1 MNSFELRCL
10 EPSDL
15 QRGYFD
21 VLSAL
26 TVAPT
31 PTQQAFDERVALMS
45 AHDVNVFVV
54 VDDVSNRVAGTVTV
68 LIEPKM
74 TRDLSFVA
82 HIEDVAVH
90 ADYQGKAIGQRLLR
104 HACDFAK
111 GRGCYKV
118 ILDASEK
125 NGGFYEKCGFSRKE
139 TQYRFDIQ

>member
-1 MNSFELRCL
+1 MSSLALRSL
-10 EPSDL
+10 EPNDL

-31 PTQQAFDERVALMS
+31 PSQQAFNERVELMR

-54 VDDVSNRVAGTVTV
+54 VDEESDRIAGTVTV

-74 TRDLSFVA
+74 ARELAFVA
-82 HIEDVAVH
+82 HVEDVAVH
-90 ADYQGKAIGQRLLR
+90 AQYQGRAIGQRLLR

-111 GRGCYKV
+111 ARGCYKV

-125 NGGFYEKCGFSRKE
+125 NGGFYEKCGFVRKE
-139 TQYRFDIQ
+139 IQYRFDIV